1 MFLCQPLLDVLIA
14 RGIEDIDFFIQPPSW
29 NDLPDS
35 ASIAGMTDAVDRVL
49 AAVRNKKRIAI
60 FGDYDCDGVLGT
72 HILRSVLAG
81 LGVPARTY
89 LPHRDEGYGLSSCAV
104 HKFSLSGTDL
114 LITVDNG
121 INAQREILL
130 AERLGVDV
138 IVIDHHRNQ
147 DQAKTVAVWSQEFCG
162 AGLAALFAMALAL
175 RAGWKDERVERLQAA
190 MSRYAAIASVADCV
204 PLQKGT
210 RTLARL
216 GMRELARAENS
227 GLRELLRVSCVDPAN
242 PDSNDLAFGVAPRI
256 NAAGRIDHP
265 ARALSV
271 FEAAGNEDAAR
282 RSVAM
287 LDQLNQQRRQL
298 VATHFGEL
306 CAEIPQP
313 APAALVLYRESC
325 PKGIAGLLAAKCVER
340 FRVPSIVLAQSPE
353 PGLVVGSGRSVAG
366 FDLAEGLEQ
375 FRGYFKRFGG
385 HAQAVGLT
393 MPIGQI
399 EAFAKEF
406 TTFVES
412 LKLDRN
418 HEIRED
424 GELVLATAGK
434 HLDEQLA
441 LLEPFG
447 EGNPAP
453 IFLLRGVEVAGL
465 RNRWVRIRQGR
476 FSLEAL
482 CWDLAPQVGMRGSCL
497 IECRGKRRVLK
508 SFREGD
514 QRGSRAI

>member
-1 MFLCQPLLDVLIA
+1 MFLRQPLLDVLIA
-14 RGIEDIDFFIQPPSW
+14 RGIEDIDSFIQPPSW
-29 NDLPDS
+29 SDLPDPE
-35 ASIAGMTDAVDRVL
+35 SIPGMADAADRVL
-49 AAVRNKKRIAI
+49 ATVRDKRRIAI
-60 FGDYDCDGVLGT
+60 FGDYDCDGILGT
-72 HILRSVLAG
+72 HILRSVLASLG
-81 LGVPARTY
+81 LQARAY

-130 AERLGVDV
+130 AQRLGVDV
-138 IVIDHHRNQ
+138 IVIDHHRVQEQPNTL
-147 DQAKTVAVWSQEFCG
+147 AIWSQEFCG
-162 AGLAALFAMALAL
+162 AGLAALFAVTLAL
-175 RAGWKDERVERLQAA
+175 RAGWKDERVERLQVA
-190 MSRYAAIASVADCV
+190 MSQYAAIASVADCV

-216 GMRELARAENS
+216 GMRELARAENY
-227 GLRELLRVSCVDPAN
+227 GLRELLRVSCADPAN

-265 ARALSV
+265 AQALSV
-271 FEAAGNEDAAR
+271 FEAARDADAAR
-282 RSVAM
+282 KSVEQ

-298 VATHFGEL
+298 VAAHFGGL
-306 CAEIPQP
+306 CAEIPKP
-313 APAALVLYRESC
+313 APSALVLYREAC

-340 FRVPSIVLAQSPE
+340 YRVPSMVLAPSPE
-353 PGLVVGSGRSVAG
+353 PGVAVGSGRSVAG
-366 FDLAEGLEQ
+366 FNLVEALEQ
-375 FRGYFKRFGG
+375 FRGFFKRFGG

-393 MPIGQI
+393 MPTGQI
-399 EAFAKEF
+399 ELFAKEF
-406 TTFVES
+406 TSFAEG
-412 LKLDRN
+412 LKLERN

-424 GELVLATAGK
+424 GELVLVTAGK
-434 HLDEQLA
+434 RFDEQLA

-453 IFLLRGVEVAGL
+453 VFLLRSVEVASL
-465 RNRWVRIRQGR
+465 RNRWVRIRQGS

-482 CWDLAPQVGMRGSCL
+482 CWDLAPRVGMRGRCL
-497 IECRGKRRVLK
+497 IEFRGKRRVLR
-508 SFREGD
+508 SFQAED

>member
-14 RGIEDIDFFIQPPSW
+14 RGIEDIDSFIEPPSW
-29 NDLPDS
+29 NDLPDPE
-35 ASIAGMTDAVDRVL
+35 SIPGMTDAVDRVL
-49 AAVRNKKRIAI
+49 AAVRDKQRIAI
-60 FGDYDCDGVLGT
+60 FGDYDCDGILGT
-72 HILRSVLAG
+72 HILRSILAS
-81 LGVPARTY
+81 LGVQARAY

-104 HKFSLSGTDL
+104 HKFSLCGTDL

-130 AERLGVDV
+130 AQRLGVDV
-138 IVIDHHRNQ
+138 IVIDHHRIQ
-147 DQAKTVAVWSQEFCG
+147 EQANTLAVWSQEFCG
-162 AGLAALFAMALAL
+162 AGLAALFAMTLAL

-190 MSRYAAIASVADCV
+190 MSQYAAIASVADCV

-216 GMRELARAENS
+216 GMRELARAENC
-227 GLRELLRVSCVDPAN
+227 GLRELLRVSCADPAN

-265 ARALSV
+265 AQALSV
-271 FEAAGNEDAAR
+271 FEPARDQDAAH
-282 RSVAM
+282 RSVER
-287 LDQLNQQRRQL
+287 LDQLNQQRRKL
-298 VATHFGEL
+298 VATHFGGL
-306 CAEIPQP
+306 CAEIQQP
-313 APAALVLYRESC
+313 APPALVLYREAC

-340 FRVPSIVLAQSPE
+340 FNVPSIVLAPSPE
-353 PGLVVGSGRSVAG
+353 SNLAVGSGRSVPG
-366 FDLAEGLEQ
+366 FDLAEALEQ
-375 FRGYFKRFGG
+375 FRGFFKRFGG

-393 MPIGQI
+393 MPVGQI

-406 TTFVES
+406 TSFVEG
-412 LKLDRN
+412 LKLDRKR
-418 HEIRED
+418 EIHED

-434 HLDEQLA
+434 HFDEQLA

-453 IFLLRGVEVAGL
+453 VFLLRSVEVASL

-476 FSLEAL
+476 YSLEAL
-482 CWDLAPQVGMRGSCL
+482 CWDFAPHAGMRGSAL
-497 IECRGKRRVLK
+497 IEFRGKRRVLRC
-508 SFREGD
+508 FREGD
-514 QRGSRAI
+514 IHRSRAI

>member
-14 RGIEDIDFFIQPPSW
+14 RGIEDIDLFIQPPSW
-29 NDLPDS
+29 SDLPDS
-35 ASIAGMTDAVDRVL
+35 ASITGMTGAVDRVL
-49 AAVRNKKRIAI
+49 AAVRDKQRIAI
-60 FGDYDCDGVLGT
+60 FGDYDCDGILGT
-72 HILRSVLAG
+72 HILRSVLG
-81 LGVPARTY
+81 SLGVQARAY

-104 HKFSLSGTDL
+104 HKFSVSGTDL

-130 AERLGVDV
+130 AQRLGVDV
-138 IVIDHHRNQ
+138 IVIDHHRIQ
-147 DQAKTVAVWSQEFCG
+147 EQANTLAVWSQEFCG
-162 AGLAALFAMALAL
+162 AGLASLFAMTLAL
-175 RAGWKDERVERLQAA
+175 RAGCEDERVERLRAA
-190 MSRYAAIASVADCV
+190 MSQYAAIASVADCV

-216 GMRELARAENS
+216 GMRELARAENC
-227 GLRELLRVSCVDPAN
+227 GLRELLRVSCKDPTN

-265 ARALSV
+265 ARALSI
-271 FEAAGNEDAAR
+271 FEAARDEDAAR
-282 RSVAM
+282 RSVER
-287 LDQLNQQRRQL
+287 LDELNQQRRQL

-306 CAEIPQP
+306 CAEVSEL
-313 APAALVLYRESC
+313 APPALVLYRESC

-340 FRVPSIVLAQSPE
+340 FGVPSIVLAPSPE
-353 PGLVVGSGRSVAG
+353 PDLVVGSGRSIAD
-366 FDLAEGLEQ
+366 FDLAEALEQ
-375 FRGYFKRFGG
+375 FRRFFKRFGG

-393 MPIGQI
+393 MPVGQV
-399 EAFAKEF
+399 EDFAKEF
-406 TTFVES
+406 TVFVEG
-412 LKLDRN
+412 LKLDRTR
-418 HEIRED
+418 EIRED
-424 GELVLATAGK
+424 GELVLATVGK
-434 HLDEQLA
+434 HFAEQLA

-453 IFLLRGVEVAGL
+453 VFRLRCVEVVGL

-482 CWDLAPQVGMRGSCL
+482 CWDLAPQVGMRGNCL
-497 IECRGKRRVLK
+497 IEFRGKRRVLK

-514 QRGSRAI
+514 QRGSKAI

>member
-14 RGIEDIDFFIQPPSW
+14 RGIEDIDSFIQPPSW
-29 NDLPDS
+29 SDLPDPV
-35 ASIAGMTDAVDRVL
+35 SIAGMTGAVERVL
-49 AAVRNKKRIAI
+49 AAVRDKQRIAI
-60 FGDYDCDGVLGT
+60 FGDYDCDGILGT

-81 LGVPARTY
+81 LGVQPRAY
-89 LPHRDEGYGLSSCAV
+89 LPHRDEGYGLNTCAV

-130 AERLGVDV
+130 AQRLGVDV
-138 IVIDHHRNQ
+138 IVIDHHRIQ
-147 DQAKTVAVWSQEFCG
+147 EQANTLAVWSQEFCG
-162 AGLAALFAMALAL
+162 TGLAALFAMALAL
-175 RAGWKDERVERLQAA
+175 RAGWKDERVERLQAV
-190 MSRYAAIASVADCV
+190 MSQYAAIASIADCV

-216 GMRELARAENS
+216 GMREFARAENC
-227 GLRELLRVSCVDPAN
+227 GLRELLRVSCADPAN

-265 ARALSV
+265 AAALLV
-271 FEAAGNEDAAR
+271 FEAATDEDVAR
-282 RSVAM
+282 KNVER

-298 VATHFGEL
+298 VAAEFGRL
-306 CAEIPQP
+306 RAEIPQP
-313 APAALVLYRESC
+313 PPAALVLYREAC

-340 FRVPSIVLAQSPE
+340 FTVPSIVLAPAPE
-353 PGLVVGSGRSVAG
+353 PNLVVGSGRSVAG
-366 FDLAEGLEQ
+366 FDLAEALGQ
-375 FRGYFKRFGG
+375 YRGYFKRFGG

-393 MPIGQI
+393 IPIGQI
-399 EAFAKEF
+399 EPFAKEF
-406 TTFVES
+406 TAFVEG
-412 LKLDRN
+412 LKLQRN

-424 GELVLATAGK
+424 GELVLATTGK
-434 HLDEQLA
+434 HFDEQLA

-453 IFLLRGVEVAGL
+453 VFLLRGVEVASL

-482 CWDLAPQVGMRGSCL
+482 CWDLALEVGMRGSAL
-497 IECRGKRRVLK
+497 VEFRGKRRVLK
-508 SFREGD
+508 AFRED
-514 QRGSRAI
+514 DRQGSRAI

>member
-14 RGIEDIDFFIQPPSW
+14 RGIEDVDSFIHPPSW
-29 NDLPDS
+29 NDLPGP
-35 ASIAGMTDAVDRVL
+35 ASIPGMTDAVDRVL
-49 AAVRNKKRIAI
+49 AAVRDKSRVAI
-60 FGDYDCDGVLGT
+60 FGDYDCDGILGT
-72 HILRSVLAG
+72 HILRSVLAS
-81 LGVPARTY
+81 LGVPARAY
-89 LPHRDEGYGLSSCAV
+89 LPHRDEGYGLNSCAV

-130 AERLGVDV
+130 AQRLGVDV
-138 IVIDHHRNQ
+138 IVIDHHRIQ
-147 DQAKTVAVWSQEFCG
+147 EQANTLAVWSQEFCG
-162 AGLAALFAMALAL
+162 AGLAALFAITLAL
-175 RAGWKDERVERLQAA
+175 RAGWKDERVERLQGA
-190 MSRYAAIASVADCV
+190 MSQYAAIASVADCV

-216 GMRELARAENS
+216 GMRELARAENC
-227 GLRELLRVSCVDPAN
+227 GLRELLRVSCADPAN

-256 NAAGRIDHP
+256 NVAGRIDHP
-265 ARALSV
+265 ARALLV
-271 FEAAGNEDAAR
+271 FEAARDEDAAR
-282 RSVAM
+282 RSVER

-298 VATHFGEL
+298 VATHFGGL
-306 CAEIPQP
+306 CTEIPQP
-313 APAALVLYRESC
+313 GPAALVLYRESC
-325 PKGIAGLLAAKCVER
+325 PKGIAGLPAAKCVER
-340 FRVPSIVLAQSPE
+340 FRVPSIVMAPAPD
-353 PGLVVGSGRSVAG
+353 PGLAVGSGRTVPG
-366 FDLAEGLEQ
+366 FDLAQALEQ
-375 FRGYFKRFGG
+375 FRRFFQRFGG

-393 MPIGQI
+393 MPFGQI

-406 TTFVES
+406 APFVEG
-412 LKLDRN
+412 LKLQRN

-434 HLDEQLA
+434 HFDEQLA

-476 FSLEAL
+476 YGLEAL
-482 CWDLAPQVGMRGSCL
+482 CWNLALQVGMRGGAL
-497 IECRGKRRVLK
+497 IEFRGKRRVLRC
-508 SFREGD
+508 FRED
-514 QRGSRAI
+514 N

>member
-14 RGIEDIDFFIQPPSW
+14 RGIEDVDSIIQSPSW
-29 NDLPDS
+29 SDLPD
-35 ASIAGMTDAVDRVL
+35 AESIPGMTGAVDRVL
-49 AAVRNKKRIAI
+49 AAVRDKQRVAI

-72 HILRSVLAG
+72 HILRSILAG
-81 LGVPARTY
+81 LGVQARAY
-89 LPHRDEGYGLSSCAV
+89 LPHRDEGYGLSSGAV

-121 INAQREILL
+121 INAQREVQL

-138 IVIDHHRNQ
+138 IVIDHHRIQ
-147 DQAKTVAVWSQEFCG
+147 EQANTLAVWSQEFCG
-162 AGLAALFAMALAL
+162 AGLAALFAVALAL
-175 RAGWKDERVERLQAA
+175 PAGWNEQRVERLQVA
-190 MSRYAAIASVADCV
+190 MSQYAAIASVADCV

-216 GMRELARAENS
+216 GMREFARAENC
-227 GLRELLRVSCVDPAN
+227 GLRELLRVSCADPTR
-242 PDSNDLAFGVAPRI
+242 PDSSDLAFGIAPRI

-265 ARALSV
+265 AAALAV
-271 FEAAGNEDAAR
+271 FEAARDEDAAR
-282 RSVAM
+282 RSVER

-298 VATHFGEL
+298 VADHFGEVSR
-306 CAEIPQP
+306 EIPQP
-313 APAALVLYRESC
+313 APPVLVLYRESC

-340 FRVPSIVLAQSPE
+340 FRVPSIMLAPSPE

-366 FDLAEGLEQ
+366 FDLAEALAQ
-375 FRGYFKRFGG
+375 FRRFFKRFGG

-393 MPIGQI
+393 MPASQI

-406 TTFVES
+406 TIFVES
-412 LKLDRN
+412 LKLERN

-424 GELVLATAGK
+424 GELVLATAGRRF
-434 HLDEQLA
+434 DEQLA

-453 IFLLRGVEVAGL
+453 VFLLRGVEVAGL
-465 RNRWVRIRQGR
+465 RNRWVRIRQGM

-497 IECRGKRRVLK
+497 IEFRGKRRVLRC
-508 SFREGD
+508 FREGD
-514 QRGSRAI
+514 RQGSRAI

>member
-1 MFLCQPLLDVLIA
+1 MFLCHPLLDVLIA
-14 RGIEDIDFFIQPPSW
+14 RGIEDIDSFIQPPSW

-81 LGVPARTY
+81 LGVQPRTY

-138 IVIDHHRNQ
+138 IVIDHHRIQ
-147 DQAKTVAVWSQEFCG
+147 EQANTLAVWSQEFCG

-216 GMRELARAENS
+216 GMRELARAENC
-227 GLRELLRVSCVDPAN
+227 GLRELLRVSCADPAS

-265 ARALSV
+265 VRALSV
-271 FEAAGNEDAAR
+271 FEAARDEDAAR
-282 RSVAM
+282 RSVEK

-298 VATHFGEL
+298 VAAEFDKL

-313 APAALVLYRESC
+313 APPALVLYRESC

-340 FRVPSIVLAQSPE
+340 FRVPSIVLAPSLE
-353 PGLVVGSGRSVAG
+353 SGLVVGSGRSVAG
-366 FDLAEGLEQ
+366 FDLAEALEQ
-375 FRGYFKRFGG
+375 FRGFFKRFGG

-393 MPIGQI
+393 MPVGQI

-406 TTFVES
+406 AAFVDG
-412 LKLDRN
+412 LKLERN
-418 HEIRED
+418 HDIRED

-434 HLDEQLA
+434 CFDEQLA

-453 IFLLRGVEVAGL
+453 IFLLRSVEVASL

-497 IECRGKRRVLK
+497 IEFRGKRRVIK

-514 QRGSRAI
+514 RQGSMAI

>member
-1 MFLCQPLLDVLIA
+1 MFLCQPLLDVLIG
-14 RGIEDIDFFIQPPSW
+14 RGFEDVDSFIQPPSW

-35 ASIAGMTDAVDRVL
+35 KSIAGMIDAVGCVL
-49 AAVRNKKRIAI
+49 VAVRDKRRIAI
-60 FGDYDCDGVLGT
+60 FGDYDCDGILGT
-72 HILRSVLAG
+72 HMLRSVLAS
-81 LGVPARTY
+81 LGAPARAC
-89 LPHRDEGYGLSSCAV
+89 LPHRDEGYGLNSCAV
-104 HKFSLSGTDL
+104 HKFSLCGTDL

-130 AERLGVDV
+130 AQRLGVDV
-138 IVIDHHRNQ
+138 IVIDHHRIQ
-147 DQAKTVAVWSQEFCG
+147 EQANTLAVWSQEFCG
-162 AGLAALFAMALAL
+162 AGLAALFAITLAL

-190 MSRYAAIASVADCV
+190 MSQYAAIASVADCV

-216 GMRELARAENS
+216 GMRELARAENC
-227 GLRELLRVSCVDPAN
+227 GLRELLRVSCADPAN

-265 ARALSV
+265 AAALSV
-271 FEAAGNEDAAR
+271 FEAARDEEAAR
-282 RSVAM
+282 RSVET
-287 LDQLNQQRRQL
+287 LNELNQKRRQL
-298 VATHFGEL
+298 VAAHFGGI
-306 CAEIPQP
+306 CAEFPRP
-313 APAALVLYRESC
+313 APPALVLYREAY
-325 PKGIAGLLAAKCVER
+325 PKGIAGLLAAKCVDR
-340 FRVPSIVLAQSPE
+340 FRVPTIVLAPTPE
-353 PGLVVGSGRSVAG
+353 PGLVVGSGRSVVG
-366 FDLAEGLEQ
+366 FNLAEALEK
-375 FRGYFKRFGG
+375 FRGFFKRFGG

-406 TTFVES
+406 TTFVEG
-412 LKLDRN
+412 LNLERD

-434 HLDEQLA
+434 RFDEQLA

-447 EGNPAP
+447 EGSPAP
-453 IFLLRGVEVAGL
+453 VFLLRGVEVASL

-482 CWDLAPQVGMRGSCL
+482 CWDLAPQVGMRGSAL
-497 IECRGKRRVLK
+497 IEFRGKRRILR
-508 SFREGD
+508 SFQEGD
-514 QRGSRAI
+514 R

>member
-1 MFLCQPLLDVLIA
+1 MFLCQPLLDVLIG
-14 RGIEDIDFFIQPPSW
+14 RGVEDVDSFIQPPSW
-29 NDLPDS
+29 NDLPDPM
-35 ASIAGMTDAVDRVL
+35 SISGITDAVERVL
-49 AAVRNKKRIAI
+49 TAIREQQRITI
-60 FGDYDCDGVLGT
+60 FGDYDCDGILST
-72 HILRSVLAG
+72 HILRSAVAS
-81 LGVPARTY
+81 LGVQARAY
-89 LPHRDEGYGLSSCAV
+89 LPHRNEGYGLNSCVV
-104 HKFSLSGTDL
+104 HKFSRCGTDL

-121 INAQREILL
+121 INAQREIVL
-130 AERLGVDV
+130 AQRLGVDV
-138 IVIDHHRNQ
+138 IVIDHHRIQ
-147 DQAKTVAVWSQEFCG
+147 GQANTLAVWSQEFCG

-175 RAGWKDERVERLQAA
+175 RAGWKDARVERLQAA
-190 MSRYAAIASVADCV
+190 VSQYAAIASVADCV
-204 PLQKGT
+204 PLQNGT
-210 RTLARL
+210 RKLARL

-271 FEAAGNEDAAR
+271 FEAARDENAAR
-282 RSVAM
+282 KSVAM

-298 VATHFGEL
+298 VAAEFGKL

-313 APAALVLYRESC
+313 APPALVHYRESC
-325 PKGIAGLLAAKCVER
+325 PKGIAGLLAAKCIER
-340 FRVPSIVLAQSPE
+340 FSVPSIVLAPSPE

-366 FDLAEGLEQ
+366 FDLAEALEQ
-375 FRGYFKRFGG
+375 FRGFFKRFGG

-406 TTFVES
+406 TTLVES
-412 LKLDRN
+412 RNLDRN
-418 HEIRED
+418 REIRED

-434 HLDEQLA
+434 RFDEQLA

-453 IFLLRGVEVAGL
+453 IFLLRSIEVASL

-497 IECRGKRRVLK
+497 VEFRGKRRVLK
-508 SFREGD
+508 SFRAGD
-514 QRGSRAI
+514 QHGSGAV

>member
-14 RGIEDIDFFIQPPSW
+14 RGIEDIDSFIQSPSW
-29 NDLPDS
+29 NDLPDPE
-35 ASIAGMTDAVDRVL
+35 SIPGMTGAADRVL
-49 AAVRNKKRIAI
+49 AAVRDKQRIAI

-72 HILRSVLAG
+72 HILRSVLAS
-81 LGVPARTY
+81 LGVQARAY

-104 HKFSLSGTDL
+104 HKFSLCGTDL

-130 AERLGVDV
+130 AQRLGVDV
-138 IVIDHHRNQ
+138 IVIDHHRIQ
-147 DQAKTVAVWSQEFCG
+147 EQANTLAVWSQEFCG
-162 AGLAALFAMALAL
+162 AGLAALFAMNLAL
-175 RAGWKDERVERLQAA
+175 RAGWKDERIERLQAA
-190 MSRYAAIASVADCV
+190 MSQYAAIASVADCV

-216 GMRELARAENS
+216 GMRELARAENC
-227 GLRELLRVSCVDPAN
+227 GLRELLRVSCADPVN

-265 ARALSV
+265 AAALSV
-271 FEAAGNEDAAR
+271 FEAARDEEAAR
-282 RSVAM
+282 RSVEI
-287 LDQLNQQRRQL
+287 LDQLNQKRRQL
-298 VATHFGEL
+298 VAAHFGGI

-313 APAALVLYRESC
+313 APPALVLYQEAC

-340 FRVPSIVLAQSPE
+340 FRVPSIVLALSPE
-353 PGLVVGSGRSVAG
+353 PDLVVGSGRSIAG
-366 FDLAEGLEQ
+366 FNLAEALEQ
-375 FRGYFKRFGG
+375 FRRFFKRFGG

-399 EAFAKEF
+399 EAFAKEY
-406 TTFVES
+406 TAFVEG
-412 LKLDRN
+412 LKLQRN

-424 GELVLATAGK
+424 GELVMATAGR
-434 HLDEQLA
+434 HFDEQFA

-453 IFLLRGVEVAGL
+453 VFLLRGVEVASL

-482 CWDLAPQVGMRGSCL
+482 CWDLAPQAGMRGSCL
-497 IECRGKRRVLK
+497 IEFRGKRRVLRC
-508 SFREGD
+508 FREGD
-514 QRGSRAI
+514 QRGRKAV

>member
-1 MFLCQPLLDVLIA
+1 MFLCQPLLDVLIG
-14 RGIEDIDFFIQPPSW
+14 RGIEEIDSFIQPPSW
-29 NDLPDS
+29 NDLPGPE
-35 ASIAGMTDAVDRVL
+35 SIPGMTSAVDRVL
-49 AAVRNKKRIAI
+49 AAVRDKQRVAI
-60 FGDYDCDGVLGT
+60 FGDYDCDGILGT
-72 HILRSVLAG
+72 HILRSILAS
-81 LGVPARTY
+81 LGVQARAY

-104 HKFSLSGTDL
+104 HKFSMSGTDL

-130 AERLGVDV
+130 AQRLGVDV
-138 IVIDHHRNQ
+138 IVIDHHRIQ
-147 DQAKTVAVWSQEFCG
+147 EQANTLAVWSQEFCG
-162 AGLAALFAMALAL
+162 AGLAALFAMTLAQ

-190 MSRYAAIASVADCV
+190 MSQYAAIASVADCV
-204 PLQKGT
+204 PLQNGT

-216 GMRELARAENS
+216 GMRELARAENC
-227 GLRELLRVSCVDPAN
+227 GLRELLRMSCADPAN

-271 FEAAGNEDAAR
+271 FEAARDEDAAR
-282 RSVAM
+282 KSVER

-298 VATHFGEL
+298 VAEHFHGLCGEIQL
-306 CAEIPQP
+306 P
-313 APAALVLYRESC
+313 APAALVLYRETC

-340 FRVPSIVLAQSPE
+340 FKVPAIVLAPAPE

-366 FDLAEGLEQ
+366 FDLAGALEQ
-375 FRGYFKRFGG
+375 FRGFFKRFGG
-385 HAQAVGLT
+385 HAQAVGLS

-399 EAFAKEF
+399 EAFSKEF
-406 TTFVES
+406 AVFVDG
-412 LKLDRN
+412 LKLERN
-418 HEIRED
+418 YEIRED

-434 HLDEQLA
+434 HFDQQLA

-453 IFLLRGVEVAGL
+453 VFLIRCVEVASL

-482 CWDLAPQVGMRGSCL
+482 CWDLSPKVGMRGDCL
-497 IECRGKRRVLK
+497 IEFRGKRRILRH
-508 SFREGD
+508 FREAG
-514 QRGSRAI
+514 AVA